1 MEKTGQMPW
10 LKDEGTD
17 DDAARSREDLNYMKR
32 LFMPMSMEILAYV
45 TEACDMLEYEGSFMF
60 DECPDKQALYETA
73 AKVKAKAS
81 YLENMYR
88 PVLEEDEQLKAGGH
102 CVSCRGMESWLDNL
116 IWVILCG
123 EIYSRRRRYF
133 RIKERKMRGGGF

>member
-10 LKDEGTD
+10 MKDEEMD
-17 DDAARSREDLNYMKR
+17 DDGVRSRGDLSYMKR
-32 LFMPMSMEILAYV
+32 LFMPMSMEISAYV
-45 TEACDMLEYEGSFMF
+45 TEECDKLEYEGSFMF
-60 DECPDKQALYETA
+60 DECPDKHALYETA
-73 AKVKAKAS
+73 AKVKEKAS

-88 PVLEEDEQLKAGGH
+88 PVLEEDEQFKMGGH

-133 RIKERKMRGGGF
+133 RIKARKMRGGF